1 LMVWRLVY
9 MVGAVV
15 LVFVLHSRILYLDE
29 STVWTE
35 DNRLGCQ
42 SRTAR
47 KELEIAA
54 KSYSKTQKSK
64 GEASLHIALE
74 FNGRDISKLR
84 KNTKFNPNDKDGNS
98 EASIDGENENCADKK
113 KKKHSNEMQVIREKS
128 NRSESDGDYMD
139 IGITMSLS
147 SLSEEATNG
156 QTKYG
161 MAMKNKNNEQDNVV
175 TLYSDV
181 QDESKLSC
189 QVLLR
194 RYYWHRLAGTCAS
207 WFFWDVAF
215 YGNKLFQSVFIIAIL
230 GENATLSQISLAATA
245 NALVA
250 LMGYFAAANLVDNP
264 VVGRVRLQQYGF
276 VLTGLL
282 FIFCGIKNRDDSST
296 TALLVPLYFASS
308 FFGQCGPNTTTFLVP
323 AGEYPLFPSSILTPP
338 RNISHRASNHL
349 PRNIGRFRKAGS
361 APGSHVLLD
370 NDGPRE
376 RELDVFPIGDLIVLG
391 SHRNR
396 DLGAGFERN
405 GSFRAGSTVAVD
417 TRWKGKGL
425 LRGGGRRTIFELL
438 GAKLESVLILVMTI

>member
-1 LMVWRLVY
+1 
-9 MVGAVV
+9 VV

-323 AGEYPLFPSSILTPP
+323 AEIFPTELRTTCHG
-338 RNISHRASNHL
+338 ISAAS
-349 PRNIGRFRKAGS
+349 GK
-361 APGSHVLLD
+361 
-370 NDGPRE
+370 
-376 RELDVFPIGDLIVLG
+376 
-391 SHRNR
+391 
-396 DLGAGFERN
+396 LGA
-405 GSFRAGSTVAVD
+405 
-417 TRWKGKGL
+417 
-425 LRGGGRRTIFELL
+425 LL
-438 GAKLESVLILVMTI
+438 GAMFFSTMMARGNANWMFFLSGISSFLGAIATVILVPDLNGMDLFELDRRWRLIRDGRVRDYYGEADDGRFLSYWERNWRAC